1 MIKKNSKYI
10 ASTAAIVLGVGGLLG
25 AAIISDEIG
34 FNEALAS
41 VEGTESHQ
49 YSPSATRRLT
59 SEQYKVIIEDIFGPT
74 IRLGGRFEPELRVDG
89 LFEVGAGLVSVSP
102 AGMEQYDAMARTIA
116 SQVVDEDHRKL
127 LVPCVPQSSAEP
139 DDSCAR
145 EFLNGVGRL
154 LFRRPLNDEEQQAY
168 VSAAHEATE
177 TLEDFYAGLSLSLGA
192 MLTSPQFLFRHEVLE
207 PDPDKP
213 GEYRLDAY
221 SRASRLSFFLWNAG
235 PDLALLEAAGRGDLE
250 TIEGVETQVERMIAS
265 PRLRDGVRAFFS
277 DMLQFEGLDTLTKD
291 TEIYPKFNAKV
302 AADAREQT
310 LRTLLHTLLDQNGD
324 YRDIFTTKETF
335 LTQELAS
342 LYKVPLV
349 NDVPNG
355 SPDTWQAYTFP
366 EEDPR
371 AGIHMQVSFVALH
384 SHPGRS
390 SPTLRGQAIR
400 ETMMCQHVPAP
411 PGDVSFTIIQD
422 TSNPVYKT
430 ARARLDA
437 HNSEPMCA
445 GCHKITDPIGLA
457 LENFNGAGEW
467 QTTENGE
474 RIDTS
479 GSLDGASY
487 EDAAGLGQALRN
499 NAAVPTCL
507 VERYI
512 SYGLGRKPTR
522 GETPWTRQLNESF
535 AESGYTL
542 PHLIR
547 KIAVSPEFFR
557 ISMPNA
563 IEQQDAKATIN

>member
-1 MIKKNSKYI
+1 MNRKYNKAV
-10 ASTAAIVLGVGGLLG
+10 ASAVALIFGVGGLFG
-25 AAIISDEIG
+25 TPMISSEVG
-34 FNEALAS
+34 FKGALAS
-41 VEGTESHQ
+41 VEGVEAGQS
-49 YSPSATRRLT
+49 SPSATRRLT
-59 SEQYKVIIEDIFGPT
+59 SQQYKTTIGDVFGPT

-102 AGMEQYDAMARTIA
+102 SGMEQYDAMARTIA
-116 SQVVDEDHRKL
+116 SQVVDEDHRNL
-127 LVPCVPQSSAEP
+127 LVPCVPQSSTEP
-139 DDSCAR
+139 DDACAR
-145 EFLNGVGRL
+145 EFLTGVGRL
-154 LFRRPLNDEEQQAY
+154 LFRRPLKADEETAY
-168 VSAAHEATE
+168 VSAAHDAAE

-192 MLTSPQFLFRHEVLE
+192 MLTSPQFLFRHEVLV
-207 PDPDKP
+207 PDADQPS
-213 GEYRLDAY
+213 EYRLDAY

-235 PDLALLEAAGRGDLE
+235 PDLPLLEAAERGELE
-250 TIEGVETQVERMIAS
+250 TADGIKTQVERMIAS
-265 PRLRDGVRAFFS
+265 PRAREGVRAFFD
-277 DMLQFEGLDTLTKD
+277 DMFHFDGIDSLTKD
-291 TEIYPKFNAKV
+291 TTIYPKFNAKV

-310 LRTLLHTLLDQNGD
+310 LRTLLHALIDNQGD

-366 EEDPR
+366 EDDPR
-371 AGIHMQVSFVALH
+371 GGIHMQVSFVALH

-390 SPTLRGQAIR
+390 SPTLRGEAIR

-411 PGDVSFTIIQD
+411 PGDVSFTIVQD

-430 ARARLDA
+430 ARTRLAA

-479 GSLDGASY
+479 GTLDGVSY
-487 EDAAGLGQALRN
+487 EDAAGLGRALRN

-507 VERYI
+507 VHRYV

-522 GETPWTRQLNESF
+522 GERSWMRQLNEYF
-535 AESGYTL
+535 AEAGYTL
-542 PHLIR
+542 PSLI
-547 KIAVSPEFFR
+547 KEIAESPEFFS
-557 ISMPNA
+557 ILVPNA
-563 IEQQDAKATIN
+563 GEQRDARLGR